1 MLMDQYFEQMAKYS
15 QSSKFPPRIRFML
28 RDVIEL
34 RSDNWV
40 PRKVTNVEG
49 PMPMNQLQPDD
60 DNLMRSPFVN
70 RNHRQQQMMNDSEPH
85 NWMNKMSS
93 LSMQNSDWNG
103 LGVTSSASHYSQPYN
118 SSPGGGGGGGGN
130 NYNNRDYRDG
140 GGPGGGG
147 GGGGHH
153 HRGGGNND
161 HHGGGHRDGRDGR
174 DGGYRHNNQRGGNG
188 QMHNNYNNRYMN
200 NNNNNNNGSMMMM
213 NKHNSHNINSHNN
226 YNSSSS
232 SAASPASMLGKDLAP
247 RFKRNLITP
256 PQDPAE
262 NLSFRPA
269 ANSLLFKANINV
281 KLPLSTQLPRPS
293 SASNP
298 TATSGGSSGTGTTGA
313 AGGGGG
319 SGATSGNTNNG
330 ISGGANLNNSLN
342 NIGGSHSLLDSHHHH
357 HLHRDQPIQ
366 TAMKMSSTMP
376 PMVNNLLNN
385 KDQILIKQASL
396 EKPKQ
401 NKKDKGPN
409 KEEVLKRV
417 QTFLADNFLVGIKE
431 ETAAVTA
438 VAAAVTEESTVE
450 EEAVKIAAESTA
462 AAVDNNG
469 SSDGIIEKKVIIVDG
484 DDDLAAVAVA
494 VDQRRNIDDIV
505 AAFLDLK
512 VPDKYMR
519 DTMTLIL
526 HEIVDRSD
534 QVHERVFEFLV
545 QLRKEMKFNPSS
557 IVDGFRALVN
567 GMDDS
572 TVPRIATRV
581 ASLIARAV
589 TTKLSKFSDVAAFT
603 DNGQHYPLLLLVLQ
617 QMNRSI
623 GKPALVELFN
633 DSKVNLM
640 NTLPETHRTKERMAE
655 ILADRNLSFLYPLLK
670 LQGELQRQMANDP
683 NPAHVFRWIMDNVEA
698 ACYTDPG
705 FITALMTVLL
715 KYITQESTLGAGVD
729 PTQIPDKA
737 LLDKEKALLERY
749 CPVLQKF
756 LNDKRDLQLVAIFAL
771 QVFCHSVHFPKGML
785 LRWFRALY
793 DLNVILE
800 DSFLSWKEDLSD
812 AYPGKGDALFQVNTY
827 LTWLEQAES
836 EDEDEDDD

>member
-1 MLMDQYFEQMAKYS
+1 MDQYFDQMAKYS
-15 QSSKFPPRIRFML
+15 QSAKFPARIRFML

-34 RSDNWV
+34 RNDNWV

-70 RNHRQQQMMNDSEPH
+70 RNHRQQQMNDSEPH

-93 LSMQNSDWNG
+93 LSSMQSSNSDWNG

-118 SSPGGGGGGGGN
+118 SSPGGGGGGGGGN

-140 GGPGGGG
+140 GPGG

-153 HRGGGNND
+153 HRGGGGGGGGGNND
-161 HHGGGHRDGRDGR
+161 HHHRDGRDGGGGG
-174 DGGYRHNNQRGGNG
+174 GGYRHNNQRGGGG
-188 QMHNNYNNRYMN
+188 QNNYNNSRYLN
-200 NNNNNNNGSMMMM
+200 NSGSGTGNNNGNLNMMMM
-213 NKHNSHNINSHNN
+213 NKHNSHNNINSHNN

-232 SAASPASMLGKDLAP
+232 SAASPSSMLGKDLAP

-262 NLSFRPA
+262 NLAFRPA
-269 ANSLLFKANINV
+269 ANSLLFKANVNI
-281 KLPLSTQLPRPS
+281 KLPLSTQPPRPS
-293 SASNP
+293 SAST
-298 TATSGGSSGTGTTGA
+298 TAAAAAA
-313 AGGGGG
+313 AGGGAGAGG
-319 SGATSGNTNNG
+319 TASGNTNNG

-342 NIGGSHSLLDSHHHH
+342 NIGGHDGGHHHH
-357 HLHRDQPIQ
+357 HHHHQQPIQ
-366 TAMKMSSTMP
+366 TTMKISSSTP

-417 QTFLADNFLVGIKE
+417 HTFLAENFLVGCKE
-431 ETAAVTA
+431 DATADAPPSTVDDA
-438 VAAAVTEESTVE
+438 AAAADNGSNEDDDAAAVTV
-450 EEAVKIAAESTA
+450 AAEKATDES
-462 AAVDNNG
+462 VG
-469 SSDGIIEKKVIIVDG
+469 GG
-484 DDDLAAVAVA
+484 GVAA

-534 QVHERVFEFLV
+534 QVHERVFEFFV
-545 QLRKEMKFNPSS
+545 QLRKEMKFNPNS

-581 ASLIARAV
+581 ASLVSRAV
-589 TTKLSKFSDVAAFT
+589 TTKLTKFSDVAAFT

-617 QMNRSI
+617 QMNRTI
-623 GKPALVELFN
+623 GKPALIVLFN

-640 NTLPETHRTKERMAE
+640 NTLPETDRTKERMAE

-683 NPAHVFRWIMDNVEA
+683 NPAQVFRWIKENVEA

-705 FITALMTVLL
+705 FITALLTVLL
-715 KYITQESTLGAGVD
+715 KYITQETTLGDGVD
-729 PTQIPDKA
+729 RLKNPDK
-737 LLDKEKALLERY
+737 LLVEKEKALLERY
-749 CPVLQKF
+749 CPVLQQF
-756 LNDKRDLQLVAIFAL
+756 LHDNRDLQLVAIYAL
-771 QVFCHSVHFPKGML
+771 QVFCYSVQFPKGML
-785 LRWFRALY
+785 LRWFTALY
-793 DLNVILE
+793 DLNVISE
-800 DSFLSWKEDLSD
+800 ESFLKWKEDLTD
-812 AYPGKGDALFQVNTY
+812 AYPGKGNALFQVNSY
-827 LTWLEQAES
+827 LVWLEQAES
-836 EDEDEDDD
+836 EDEDDEED